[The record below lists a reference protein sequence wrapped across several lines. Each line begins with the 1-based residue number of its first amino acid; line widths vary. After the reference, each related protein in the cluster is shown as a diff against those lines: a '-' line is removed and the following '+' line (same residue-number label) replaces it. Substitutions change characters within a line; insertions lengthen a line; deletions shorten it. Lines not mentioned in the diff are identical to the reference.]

1 MSESIAEKLIDIE
14 SVQFSF
20 NKHFTL
26 TSGLKSPVYVDCRKI
41 ISFVK
46 ERTFIMDAAIKY
58 INENKLEFDLVAG
71 GETAGIPYA
80 AFISEKIKKPMIY
93 IRKKPKGFGKNQQIE
108 GNFNEKENAILIEDL
123 ATDGGSKVIFVE
135 AMRKAGLEVKDIF
148 VIFYYDIFNFEKSP
162 LSKLNVNIHSL
173 CTWKDI
179 ISVMKKSNLFIG
191 NDSGLMHLSFASG
204 LKTISLF
211 GPTNDKLYGHSKNDC
226 FVIRTKE
233 TFEDFNKID
242 INPKKSYMNSIES
255 NKVLDLII
263 ENKLL

>member
-1 MSESIAEKLIDIE
+1 MSEIIAEKLIDIE

-46 ERTFIMDAAIKY
+46 EREFIMDAAVNY
-58 INENKLEFDLVAG
+58 IEKNKLEFDLVAG
-71 GETAGIPYA
+71 GETAGIPYS

-108 GNFNEKENAILIEDL
+108 GSFEENQVSILIEDL

-135 AMRKAGLEVKDIF
+135 AMRKAGLAVRDIF
-148 VIFYYDIFNFEKSP
+148 VIFYYDIFNFEESA

-179 ISVMKKSNLFIG
+179 ISVLEKRN
-191 NDSGLMHLSFASG
+191 
-204 LKTISLF
+204 
-211 GPTNDKLYGHSKNDC
+211 
-226 FVIRTKE
+226 
-233 TFEDFNKID
+233 TFNQTD
-242 INPKKSYMNSIES
+242 
-255 NKVLDLII
+255 I
-263 ENKLL
+263 ENLKEFLSKPDEWRAKNA